1 MGAGPKSFQAKVRE
15 QPWPWLLGLLTL
27 LSAALLMTLRA
38 DLRFFLDDWALVI
51 YREGG
56 PTDWL
61 LPHNEHIIVL
71 PNALYKLSL
80 TVFGMTT
87 IPIHVAGLALFLA
100 SVWLLF
106 FWLRPLVGE
115 PASAIG
121 CAVLLFLGA
130 SGEDLVWTFQIGY
143 LGSVAAGLAALLL
156 LRRGST
162 RADAWACASLVVC
175 LLFSSLVIPF
185 LAGVAVLIL
194 FPRDLSPDW
203 SALKR
208 RCWVFLVPAV
218 LYAIWWLGWG
228 HLAENAISLH
238 NAAHLPAYVPAAF
251 AFAASTLT
259 GIFLIHLPHDQSGW
273 AIPGLVLAG
282 GVAFVAWR
290 RRRIAPELL
299 TAAAIALVFW
309 ALSGLN
315 FIPGREFDA
324 SRYVFPG
331 AIFLLMILGGAFAG
345 CRPGPRTL
353 AVIAAVAAVAIATNL
368 DALFHKY
375 DDQIRPIGERNA
387 ASLTAIDLA
396 RDTVDPDYSVG
407 MTDDG
412 LARVDAKGYLAALDS
427 YGSAGLSED
436 EIDQA
441 PPEDRS
447 RLDQLLV
454 PALRI
459 GPEAGLS
466 VAPVRS
472 SCETVTADAGA
483 TDTAPVAGPLLY
495 IRPAR
500 DAVVRLTRFG
510 PAPGAPAWLVPG
522 GRASGYRIP
531 ADDSDRP
538 WRIGFQGRG
547 EVLLCEATRAG

>member
-87 IPIHVAGLALFLA
+87 IPIHVAGLALFLT

-238 NAAHLPAYVPAAF
+238 NAAHLPAYVPAAL
-251 AFAASTLT
+251 AYAASTLT

-273 AIPGLVLAG
+273 AIPGLILAG

-290 RRRIAPELL
+290 RRRLAPELL
-299 TAAAIALVFW
+299 VAVTIALAFW

-315 FIPGREFDA
+315 FVPGREFNA

-345 CRPGPRTL
+345 CRPGRGIL
-353 AVIAAVAAVAIATNL
+353 ALVAAVAAIAVVTNV
-368 DALFHKY
+368 DALFHKFN
-375 DDQIRPIGERNA
+375 DQIRPIGERNA
-387 ASLTAIDLA
+387 ASLTVIDLT

-412 LARVDAKGYLAALDS
+412 QARVDAKGYIAAVDK
-427 YGSAGLSED
+427 YGSAGLSDE
-436 EIDQA
+436 EIDRA
-441 PPEDRS
+441 PAEDRA
-447 RLDQLLV
+447 LIDQLLV
-454 PALRI
+454 GALPVRLLPA
-459 GPEAGLS
+459 GK
-466 VAPVRS
+466 VAPDRS
-472 SCETVTADAGA
+472 GCRKLAADPGA
-483 TDTAPVAGPLLY
+483 TESLRAPSGLLY
-495 IRPAR
+495 
-500 DAVVRLTRFG
+500 
-510 PAPGAPAWLVPG
+510 
-522 GRASGYRIP
+522 
-531 ADDSDRP
+531 
-538 WRIGFQGRG
+538 
-547 EVLLCEATRAG
+547 